1 MSSIAVENSISLPN
15 RPATARAATVR
26 VLHVINGEHY
36 AGAERVQDQLAL
48 RLPEFGYEVGFASV
62 KPNRF
67 AKMRS
72 AQSSPLVAIPMRSRF
87 DLRPASRLA
96 RHIHREGYQL
106 VHTHTPRTALVGSLA
121 ASWAGVPIIHHV
133 HGQTSTELRRPVMS
147 RISAWIER
155 RSVGKATIIAVSE
168 SVRRHLR
175 ACGYS
180 KRTVHV
186 VPNGVPARS
195 ELLERKSSPRGVC
208 TIGTLAMFRPRK
220 GIEVLLEAVGM
231 LKSRGMSVRLRAVGP
246 FETPDYERETK
257 AFAARL
263 GLSEAVE
270 WTGFRR
276 DVNAEFDAMDVFVLP
291 SLISEGMP
299 MSVLEAMAA
308 GVPVVSTSVDGVV
321 DVISDRIDGLLAS
334 PGNADDL
341 ARALAEIIRG
351 DIDWS
356 VLRQN
361 AHRRHAET
369 YSDRTMAAGVAAIY
383 DEILAGRAV
392 PPDETDQFE
401 QPSQPSGESCLL
413 AR

>member
-1 MSSIAVENSISLPN
+1 
-15 RPATARAATVR
+15 
-26 VLHVINGEHY
+26 
-36 AGAERVQDQLAL
+36 
-48 RLPEFGYEVGFASV
+48 
-62 KPNRF
+62 
-67 AKMRS
+67 
-72 AQSSPLVAIPMRSRF
+72 
-87 DLRPASRLA
+87 
-96 RHIHREGYQL
+96 
-106 VHTHTPRTALVGSLA
+106 
-121 ASWAGVPIIHHV
+121 
-133 HGQTSTELRRPVMS
+133 
-147 RISAWIER
+147 ISAWIER
-155 RSVGKATIIAVSE
+155 RSIGKAAIIAVSE

-175 ACGYS
+175 TCGYA

-195 ELLERKSSPRGVC
+195 ELLERTSSPRGVW

-220 GIEVLLEAVGM
+220 GIEVLLVAVGM
-231 LKSRGMSVRLRAVGP
+231 LRSRGMSVRLRAVGP

-270 WTGFRR
+270 WAGFRR
-276 DVNAEFDAMDVFVLP
+276 DVNAELDAMDVFVLP

-308 GVPVVSTSVDGVV
+308 GVPVVGTRVDGVV
-321 DVISDRIDGLLAS
+321 DVIRDRINGLLAS

-351 DIDWS
+351 DVDWS

-369 YSDRTMAAGVAAIY
+369 YSDRRMAAGVAAIY
-383 DEILAGRAV
+383 DDLLAGRVAG
-392 PPDETDQFE
+392 PNETDQFQRPPE
-401 QPSQPSGESCLL
+401 RSDESCLL